1 LQQRN
6 LMKGDVLLGAL
17 TLTKTDQPF
26 YYCSFQPAPAFAE
39 LAPLFAA
46 ELRSLEADDMG
57 QWLLDFELIEA
68 LRITLFPLDGSIPI
82 AEFLLHVSGKE
93 DLFRY

>member
-1 LQQRN
+1 
-6 LMKGDVLLGAL
+6 MKGDVLLGAL

-46 ELRSLEADDMG
+46 ELRSL
-57 QWLLDFELIEA
+57 LDFELIEA
-68 LRITLFPLDGSIPI
+68 LRITLFPLDGSTPI